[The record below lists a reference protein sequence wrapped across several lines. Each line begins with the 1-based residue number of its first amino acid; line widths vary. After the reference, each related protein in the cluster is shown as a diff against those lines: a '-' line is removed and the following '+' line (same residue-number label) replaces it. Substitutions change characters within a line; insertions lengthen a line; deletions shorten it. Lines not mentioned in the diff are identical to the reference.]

1 MLTPED
7 LMRPRMLALTL
18 ALVALG
24 AGAQAAASLPKAIS
38 PVERQTAPAVRRA
51 PRGKLPK
58 GVSAFAFERHRHLGP
73 TSVR

>member
-7 LMRPRMLALTL
+7 PMRPRMLALSL

-24 AGAQAAASLPKAIS
+24 AGAQAAESLPKAIS
-38 PVERQTAPAVRRA
+38 PVDRQPAPAVRRA

-58 GVSAFAFERHRHLGP
+58 AVSAFEFERHRYVGQR
-73 TSVR
+73 SVR